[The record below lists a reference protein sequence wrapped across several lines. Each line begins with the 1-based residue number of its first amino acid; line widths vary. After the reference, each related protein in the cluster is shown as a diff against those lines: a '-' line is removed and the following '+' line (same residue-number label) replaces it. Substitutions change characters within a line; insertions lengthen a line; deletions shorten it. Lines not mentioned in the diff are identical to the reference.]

1 MDNQIEIYKALDNS
15 TEIRVQFE
23 NESVWLTQS
32 QLSELF
38 HKDRTVIS
46 KHINNI
52 FKENELD
59 KEVVCAKFAHTTQ
72 HGAIKGKTQEAT
84 SVYYNLDVII
94 SVGYRV
100 KSKQGTQFRQWAT
113 QRLKDY
119 LVKGY
124 AINEKRLKEAENKF
138 QELKQAVSLLE
149 SITKTK
155 VITGDEA
162 QGLLKVLGD
171 YAFALDILDQYDHQT
186 LKIDKTDNKEV
197 FRISYVE
204 AKRAIERLK
213 IKFGGSQLFGNE
225 KDDSFKGSLET
236 IYQTFDGKE
245 LYVSVEEKAA
255 HLLYFVTKNHSFS
268 DGNKRIAAFLF
279 VWFLDR
285 NALLYCQGNKVIDD
299 NALVALTLM
308 IAESKSDDKD
318 MMVKVVVNLISN
330 RKVKGV
336 I

>member
-1 MDNQIEIYKALDNS
+1 MDSQIEIYKSVDNKIELSVNLDNE
-15 TEIRVQFE
+15 T
-23 NESVWLTQS
+23 VWLNREQIS
-32 QLSELF
+32 ILF
-38 HKDRTVIS
+38 DRDIKTIG
-46 KHINNI
+46 KHVNNV
-52 FKENELD
+52 FNEGELD
-59 KEVVCAKFAHTTQ
+59 KESVVAKFATT
-72 HGAIKGKTQEAT
+72 ATDGKIYQ
-84 SVYYNLDVII
+84 VDFYNLDVII

-149 SITKTK
+149 SIMKTK

-186 LKIDKTDNKEV
+186 LEISKTNNKEV
-197 FRISYVE
+197 FRISYAE
-204 AKRAIERLK
+204 AKRAIEGLK
-213 IKFGGSQLFGNE
+213 TKFGGSQLFGNE

-236 IYQTFDGKE
+236 IYQTFDGME

-285 NALLYCQGNKVIDD
+285 NGLLYCQGNKVIDD

-318 MMVKVVVNLISN
+318 MMVKVVINLLNN
-330 RKVKGV
+330 RKLPTV

>member
-1 MDNQIEIYKALDNS
+1 MNQIVIYQT
-15 TEIRVQFE
+15 TENQTQIEVQFE
-23 NESVWLTQS
+23 DETVWLSQEQLVVLFRRDQS
-32 QLSELF
+32 
-38 HKDRTVIS
+38 VIS
-46 KHINNI
+46 RHIRNV
-52 FKENELD
+52 FKEGELEEKSNMQKMHIANSD
-59 KEVVCAKFAHTTQ
+59 KPIVL
-72 HGAIKGKTQEAT
+72 
-84 SVYYNLDVII
+84 YNLDVII

-124 AINEKRLKEAENKF
+124 TINEKRLRETENKF
-138 QELKQAVSLLE
+138 QELKQAVSLLD
-149 SITKTK
+149 SIVKTK
-155 VITGDEA
+155 IVSGNEA
-162 QGLLKVLGD
+162 QGLLKVLSD

-186 LKIDKTDNKEV
+186 LKIEDTNNKEV

-204 AKRAIERLK
+204 AKKAIEGLK
-213 IKFGGSQLFGNE
+213 IKFGGSALFGNE

-236 IYQTFDGKE
+236 IYQTFDGIE
-245 LYVSVEEKAA
+245 LYSSVEEKAA

-285 NALLYCQGNKVIDD
+285 NNLLYHQGNKVIDD

-318 MMVKVVVNLISN
+318 MMVKVIINLIN
-330 RKVKGV
+330 NKK
-336 I
+336 

>member
-1 MDNQIEIYKALDNS
+1 MNNQIEIYKSLDNS

-32 QLSELF
+32 QLSDLF

-46 KHINNI
+46 KHISNI

-59 KEVVCAKFAHTTQ
+59 RDEVCAKFAHTTQ

-113 QRLKDY
+113 RRLKDY

-149 SITKTK
+149 SISKTK
-155 VITGDEA
+155 DITGDEA

-186 LKIDKTDNKEV
+186 LKIEETDNKEV
-197 FRISYVE
+197 FRISYTE
-204 AKRAIERLK
+204 AKKAIDGLK

-236 IYQTFDGKE
+236 IYQTFDGVE
-245 LYVSVEEKAA
+245 LYSSVEEKAA

-318 MMVKVVVNLISN
+318 MMVKVVINLINN
-330 RKVKGV
+330 RK
-336 I
+336 

>member
-1 MDNQIEIYKALDNS
+1 MENQIEIYKSLDNKIELKVNLDQD
-15 TEIRVQFE
+15 T
-23 NESVWLTQS
+23 VWLNRQ
-32 QLSELF
+32 QLAVLF
-38 HKDRTVIS
+38 DRDVKTIG
-46 KHINNI
+46 KHINNV
-52 FKENELD
+52 FNDDELD
-59 KEVVCAKFAHTTQ
+59 KESVVANFATT
-72 HGAIKGKTQEAT
+72 ATDGKKYQ
-84 SVYYNLDVII
+84 VDFYNLDVII

-124 AINEKRLKEAENKF
+124 VINEKRLKEAENKF

-149 SITKTK
+149 TIVKTK

-162 QGLLKVLGD
+162 HGLLKVLGD

-186 LKIDKTDNKEV
+186 LQIEETGNKEV
-197 FRISYVE
+197 FRISYAE
-204 AKRAIERLK
+204 AKKAIEELK
-213 IKFGGSQLFGNE
+213 TKFGGSQLFGNE

-236 IYQTFDGKE
+236 IYQTFDGIE
-245 LYVSVEEKAA
+245 LYSSVEEKAA

-285 NALLYCQGNKVIDD
+285 NSLLYHKGNKVIDD

-318 MMVKVVVNLISN
+318 MMVKVVINLIN
-330 RKVKGV
+330 NKK
-336 I
+336 

>member
-1 MDNQIEIYKALDNS
+1 MDNQIEIYKSLDNKIELS
-15 TEIRVQFE
+15 VNLD
-23 NESVWLTQS
+23 NETVWLNRQ
-32 QLSELF
+32 QLAILF
-38 HKDRTVIS
+38 DRDVKTIG
-46 KHINNI
+46 KHINNV
-52 FKENELD
+52 FEEKELD
-59 KEVVCAKFAHTTQ
+59 SISTVANFATVQ
-72 HGAIKGKTQEAT
+72 LEGGREIKRKIEH
-84 SVYYNLDVII
+84 YNLDVII

-113 QRLKDY
+113 QRLKEY

-138 QELKQAVSLLE
+138 KELKQAVSLLE
-149 SITKTK
+149 TIAKTK

-171 YAFALDILDQYDHQT
+171 YAFALDILDQYDYQT
-186 LKIDKTDNKEV
+186 LKINETGNQEV
-197 FRISYVE
+197 FRISYAE
-204 AKRAIERLK
+204 AKKAIAGLK

-245 LYVSVEEKAA
+245 LYTSVEEKAA

-268 DGNKRIAAFLF
+268 DGNKRIAALLF

-285 NALLYCQGNKVIDD
+285 NALLYCQGDKVIDD

-308 IAESKSDDKD
+308 IAESKPDDKD

-330 RKVKGV
+330 RKLQTAV
-336 I
+336 

>member
-1 MDNQIEIYKALDNS
+1 MVNQIEIYKSKDNTPEVS
-15 TEIRVQFE
+15 VIFE
-23 NESVWLTQS
+23 KDSVWLTQS
-32 QLSELF
+32 QLSDLF
-38 HKDRTVIS
+38 NKDRTVIS
-46 KHINNI
+46 KHISNI

-59 KEVVCAKFAHTTQ
+59 KGVVCAKFAHTTQ
-72 HGAIKGKTQEAT
+72 HGAIQGKTQET
-84 SVYYNLDVII
+84 ISVYYNLDVII

-113 QRLKDY
+113 QRLNDY

-138 QELKQAVSLLE
+138 QELKQAVSLIE
-149 SITKTK
+149 SITATK

-186 LKIDKTDNKEV
+186 LKIDKTNNKEV
-197 FRISYVE
+197 FRISYAE
-204 AKRAIERLK
+204 AKKAIEGLK

-245 LYVSVEEKAA
+245 LYVTIEEKAA

-279 VWFLDR
+279 VWFLDL
-285 NALLYCQGNKVIDD
+285 NALLYYQGNKVIDD

-318 MMVKVVVNLISN
+318 MMVKVVVNLINN
-330 RKVKGV
+330 RK

>member
-1 MDNQIEIYKALDNS
+1 MNEIIIYKNLDNQVQIEVA
-15 TEIRVQFE
+15 FE
-23 NESVWLTQS
+23 KETVWLNQEQLVVLFQRDQS
-32 QLSELF
+32 
-38 HKDRTVIS
+38 VIS
-46 KHINNI
+46 RHIRNV
-52 FKENELD
+52 FREGELD
-59 KEVVCAKFAHTTQ
+59 EISNMQKMHI
-72 HGAIKGKTQEAT
+72 AISDKPV
-84 SVYYNLDVII
+84 SYYNLDVII

-119 LVKGY
+119 LVKGH

-138 QELKQAVSLLE
+138 QELKQAFSLLE
-149 SITKTK
+149 TIVKTK

-162 QGLLKVLGD
+162 QGLLKVLSD

-186 LKIDKTDNKEV
+186 LKIRETYNKEV
-197 FRISYVE
+197 FRISYAE
-204 AKRAIERLK
+204 AKKAIEGLK

-236 IYQTFDGKE
+236 IYQTFDGVE
-245 LYVSVEEKAA
+245 LYSSVEEKAA

-318 MMVKVVVNLISN
+318 MMVKVVINLINN
-330 RKVKGV
+330 RK
-336 I
+336 